1 MRGVLFDM
9 DGTLIDSE
17 PYWMSAERELV
28 EAHGGT
34 WSDEDGYALV
44 GSGLWASARML
55 QDAGVDQDAD
65 DIVTL
70 LSARVL
76 EQIEEAVPWRP
87 GVLNLFKELGEHQ
100 IPCALVTMSLRTNAE
115 ALAAAAAKEIGHEVF
130 RIIVAGDDVTNPKPD
145 PEAYLAGARL
155 LGFDAHDCV
164 ACEDSS
170 FGAASAFSAGA
181 ITIGVPLHVEVPES
195 VVHVLWDSLE
205 GKTVA
210 DLASVWHQHRLG
222 ARA

>member
-155 LGFDAHDCV
+155 LGLDAQDCV
-164 ACEDSS
+164 AFEDSS

-181 ITIGVPLHVEVPES
+181 ITIGVPLHVEIPKS

>member
-155 LGFDAHDCV
+155 LGLDAHDCV
-164 ACEDSS
+164 AFEDSS